1 MDNPKRKNLNNPIT
15 TVFKIKYLRRNL
27 TNKVKDLYTENYKT
41 LLIELE
47 ENLNKWKDIPY
58 SRIEN
63 FVLLKLDRGDGC
75 TILLT

>member
-47 ENLNKWKDIPY
+47 ENLNKWKDIPC